1 MLQEDVS
8 TVFPVGVNAMA
19 KDYSEVSEFTLP
31 TITLDENYKVLDNDP
46 YGAEYTSEMF
56 YGNLVAY
63 GESIA
68 EKYGVGFL
76 LTEVCSDNDYPLEK
90 YLAFE
95 ELKTGYL
102 RGHKIPWMWNC
113 FENVSGPK
121 ARLWPTQV
129 EHRLRETDYKDI
141 YIDDAVMDY
150 IKEIQ

>member
-1 MLQEDVS
+1 M
-8 TVFPVGVNAMA
+8 
-19 KDYSEVSEFTLP
+19 SEFTLP
-31 TITLDENYKVLDNDP
+31 TITLDKNYKVLDNDP

-102 RGHKIPWMWNC
+102 REHKIPWMWNC

-121 ARLWPTQV
+121 A
-129 EHRLRETDYKDI
+129 
-141 YIDDAVMDY
+141 
-150 IKEIQ
+150 